1 VGLELG
7 LKGPLL
13 NFRLVYVSEIQ
24 IQALRLRLPPPLPE
38 ECDSSLERT
47 PTGTARHGPG
57 QPRAGHARTTG
68 AGTVGK
74 DWLAR
79 IGDPAGEGGAEQMR
93 GEERRAEESKAD
105 RQTGRQTDT
114 EEMGMEQ
121 EMTVAARMHAC
132 NSSLRWKA
140 ALPTHR
146 RATATATTPPA
157 AASTTTTTTTS
168 RGGEC

>member
-1 VGLELG
+1 LGKIGLPG
-7 LKGPLL
+7 LAIPL
-13 NFRLVYVSEIQ
+13 E
-24 IQALRLRLPPPLPE
+24 
-38 ECDSSLERT
+38 
-47 PTGTARHGPG
+47 
-57 QPRAGHARTTG
+57 
-68 AGTVGK
+68 K
-74 DWLAR
+74 
-79 IGDPAGEGGAEQMR
+79 GAEQ
-93 GEERRAEESKAD
+93 RRAEERRGEESRGKSKAD
-105 RQTGRQTDT
+105 RQTDRQAGRQTDT